1 VTVLLSLRLMSRLG
15 KDDLKSLSLEKLTK
29 AKNAFVR
36 EMACRYSDPSGHYSA
51 REESD
56 MEKGISIPEKI
67 LHLRT
72 IHIFEGLS
80 VAEMAAI
87 ASITEEV
94 LYPKGTV
101 IIKEGEKGETMYMII
116 EGEVS
121 VIKGSPA
128 GPEIVLDKIR
138 SGDYFGEMAL
148 FEDLVRSA
156 TIRTDE
162 DTRVL
167 VLDKREFTEIVREY
181 PLIALQICKVL
192 SQRLRKLHERVR
204 VYDDQPAPEAPAPL
218 VTNSQA

>member
-1 VTVLLSLRLMSRLG
+1 
-15 KDDLKSLSLEKLTK
+15 
-29 AKNAFVR
+29 
-36 EMACRYSDPSGHYSA
+36 
-51 REESD
+51 

-72 IHIFEGLS
+72 IQIFEGLS
-80 VAEMAAI
+80 VAEMAAV

-128 GPEIVLDKIR
+128 GPEVVLDKIR
-138 SGDYFGEMAL
+138 AGDYFGEMAL

-156 TIRTDE
+156 TIRTE
-162 DTRVL
+162 QDTRVL

-181 PLIALQICKVL
+181 PLIALHICKVL

-204 VYDDQPAPEAPAPL
+204 VYDDQPAPEASAPL
-218 VTNSQA
+218 VTNPQT